1 MHLTASPVKQLAV
14 QHGLPVLQPTTLKTE
29 EAQQAIAQ
37 LDRDI
42 QRERPRDLDREC
54 LTCRND
60 LQGWEECDARLLG
73 DRRPRVG
80 QWPQGDPGSRMS
92 LLLFRVDDRLI
103 HGQVVIGWGRP
114 LGIDFI
120 VLVDDAVRASA
131 WEQDLYRMGVPPEIE
146 VIFAS
151 REEAARDFAQW
162 SASSRRGPG
171 SRATRR
177 RSRPP

>member
-1 MHLTASPVKQLAV
+1 
-14 QHGLPVLQPTTLKTE
+14 
-29 EAQQAIAQ
+29 
-37 LDRDI
+37 
-42 QRERPRDLDREC
+42 
-54 LTCRND
+54 
-60 LQGWEECDARLLG
+60 
-73 DRRPRVG
+73 
-80 QWPQGDPGSRMS
+80 MS

-162 SASSRRGPG
+162 SASSRRGILLSGTVETIAALGAAGVPIHRVNLGGVHHQPG
-171 SRATRR
+171 RIERLPYLYLTDEELQLLEEMEASGVEITAQDLPTATPV
-177 RSRPP
+177 SLKALA